1 MRDPFAGRT
10 VRPAAAVRDLENA
23 ALPNEDKILA
33 AALATLG

>member
-1 MRDPFAGRT
+1 MPYAKN
-10 VRPAAAVRDLENA
+10 LENA